1 MLARIV
7 KHGDG
12 SWRSTDACFEKIALS
27 IESGE
32 RIVNADDIT
41 QILEE
46 RPVAMSERDEF
57 IQRENLED
65 IASRVINET
74 LDHVYTRAD
83 PAGVDLK
90 TQLPELNDDW
100 EVPELTIEEQDELHA
115 VLTSE
120 NLTPHVTTTL
130 TVDEKEEF
138 LVQRDK
144 IISGLDKV
152 RAIETSSGINQMAEE
167 MFEEMSRNHL
177 RQATELAELEE
188 EMIALANKSKD
199 ATVDELIEIADRVGE
214 IEVILGNASP
224 APEFAT
230 LTPIKVLK
238 PLGGN
243 E

>member
-1 MLARIV
+1 
-7 KHGDG
+7 
-12 SWRSTDACFEKIALS
+12 
-27 IESGE
+27 
-32 RIVNADDIT
+32 
-41 QILEE
+41 
-46 RPVAMSERDEF
+46 MSERDEF